1 MLSFINYL
9 ILLLILNGM
18 VSWQV
23 RYLTIQN
30 ELAAV
35 DFELGIEESS
45 YAINDYN
52 EDESKQ

>member
-1 MLSFINYL
+1 
-9 ILLLILNGM
+9 M

-52 EDESKQ
+52 EDERKQ